1 MGQWSSCVL
10 KPQQQ
15 YLCLLPWGV
24 LGTFRKWLWGEGDL
38 PGCQGGGC
46 GEATH
51 LFLQLLQ
58 PQSGDA
64 PGGCPQWGLGPSP
77 HPLEP
82 IPGDLA
88 GQGGGLKRPHL

>member
-38 PGCQGGGC
+38 PGCQGGGVERPPTC
-46 GEATH
+46 SFSSCSPRVEMPPVDVRSGVLGRRHTLLSRSQET
-51 LFLQLLQ
+51 LQVKV
-58 PQSGDA
+58 
-64 PGGCPQWGLGPSP
+64 GG
-77 HPLEP
+77 
-82 IPGDLA
+82 
-88 GQGGGLKRPHL
+88 